1 MGALASMFG
10 GGMKP
15 SSAQRGATAQQGMA
29 LGEQREL
36 DDKKAKLKKGRAQLA
51 LIKSK
56 QAGGGGM
63 GTEELMTGRGKLLG
77 N

>member
-1 MGALASMFG
+1 MGSMLGSMFG
-10 GGMKP
+10 GAPP
-15 SSAQRGATAQQGMA
+15 SSAQKGATAQQQYA

-56 QAGGGGM
+56 QGGGS
-63 GTEELMTGRGKLLG
+63 GTEELTTGRGKLLG